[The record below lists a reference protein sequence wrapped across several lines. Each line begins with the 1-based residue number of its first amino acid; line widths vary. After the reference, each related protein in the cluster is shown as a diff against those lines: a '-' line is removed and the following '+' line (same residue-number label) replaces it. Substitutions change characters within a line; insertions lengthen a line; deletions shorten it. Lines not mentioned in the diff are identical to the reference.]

1 MKEENEMANVCVIT
15 GGGSGM
21 GLETAR
27 NIAKD
32 VILVITGR
40 TLAKLEHAKTVLEE
54 EGHEVHL
61 ITCDV
66 SSRRDV
72 HELCLLAAS
81 LGTIKT
87 VIHAAGLSPTMA
99 EPEQIIRV
107 NAIGTKNVNMEFY
120 KYMDQGGVI
129 VDIASSSA
137 YEAPGILV
145 KHQIYEMAEYDED
158 NFLKHLKREAQ
169 LPPDDYNKSGMAY
182 TMSKNFVVWYAQKCA
197 HEYAAKGIR
206 VVSVSPGLIE
216 TDMGTAEV
224 EKADFAR
231 KMVEMTCAKRMGRPE
246 ELGYAIATIADERNG
261 YLCGIDVLID
271 GGASTGK
278 KFKK

>member
-1 MKEENEMANVCVIT
+1 MANVCVIT

-27 NIAKD
+27 YIDKE
-32 VILVITGR
+32 VILVLTGR
-40 TLAKLEHAKTVLEE
+40 TVSKLEHAKEILEA
-54 EGHEVHL
+54 EGHQVHL
-61 ITCDV
+61 IACDV
-66 SSRRDV
+66 AQRKDV
-72 HELCLLAAS
+72 HEVAVLAAS

-99 EPEQIIRV
+99 DPEQIILV
-107 NAIGTKNVNMEFY
+107 NAVGTKNVNMEFY
-120 KYMDQGGVI
+120 KYMNDGGVI

-145 KHQIYEMAEYDED
+145 KHQIYEEAEYKEEA
-158 NFLKHLKREAQ
+158 FIKHMTGEAKMAGN
-169 LPPDDYNKSGMAY
+169 DYNKAGMAY
-182 TMSKNFVVWYAQKCA
+182 VMSKNFVVWYAQKCA
-197 HEYAAKGIR
+197 HEYAKKGIR
-206 VVSVSPGLIE
+206 VVCVSPGQIE
-216 TDMGTAEV
+216 TDMGNREV
-224 EKADFAR
+224 EQSDFA
-231 KMVEMTCAKRMGRPE
+231 KQMIEKTCAGRMGKAQ

-278 KFKK
+278 KFKKVKG

>member
-1 MKEENEMANVCVIT
+1 MIT

-27 NIAKD
+27 NIEKD
-32 VILVITGR
+32 VILVLTGR
-40 TLAKLEHAKTVLEE
+40 TLGKLEKAKELLEA

-61 ITCDV
+61 IACDV
-66 SSRRDV
+66 SKRKDV

-87 VIHAAGLSPTMA
+87 VIHAAGLSPAMA
-99 EPEQIIRV
+99 GPEQIILV
-107 NAIGTKNVNMEFY
+107 NAVGTKNINMEFY
-120 KYMDQGGVI
+120 KYMNEGGVI

-137 YEAPGILV
+137 YQAPKMLV
-145 KHQIYEMAEYDED
+145 KHQIYEEAEYKED
-158 NFLKHLKREAQ
+158 AFVKHMTSEAGFA
-169 LPPDDYNKSGMAY
+169 PDDYNKSGLAY
-182 TMSKNFVVWYAQKCA
+182 VLSKNFIVWYAQKCA
-197 HEYAAKGIR
+197 HEYAKKGIR

-216 TDMGTAEV
+216 TDMGALEAEHAQDMI
-224 EKADFAR
+224 EQ
-231 KMVEMTCAKRMGRPE
+231 TCFHRMGKPE
-246 ELGYAIATIADERNG
+246 ELGFAIASIADERNG

-278 KFKK
+278 QFQEKTK

>member
-1 MKEENEMANVCVIT
+1 MANVCVIT

-27 NIAKD
+27 YIDKD
-32 VILVITGR
+32 VILVLTGR
-40 TLAKLEHAKTVLEE
+40 TVAKLEHAREVLEA
-54 EGHEVHL
+54 EGHQVHL
-61 ITCDV
+61 IACDV
-66 SSRRDV
+66 SKRSDV
-72 HELCLLAAS
+72 HEVAYLAAS

-99 EPEQIIRV
+99 DPKTIIMV
-107 NAIGTKNVNMEFY
+107 NAVGTKNVNMEFY
-120 KYMDQGGVI
+120 KYMNDGGVI

-145 KHQIYEMAEYDED
+145 KHQIYEEAEYKED
-158 NFLKHLKREAQ
+158 AFIKHMTGEANMAGS
-169 LPPDDYNKSGMAY
+169 DYNKSGMAY
-182 TMSKNFVVWYAQKCA
+182 VMSKNFVVWYAQKCA
-197 HEYAAKGIR
+197 HEYARKGIR

-216 TDMGTAEV
+216 TGMGTQEV
-224 EKADFAR
+224 EESEFAK
-231 KMVEMTCAKRMGRPE
+231 KMIDQTCAGRMGKPE

-278 KFKK
+278 KFKELKGE

>member
-1 MKEENEMANVCVIT
+1 MANVCVIT

-21 GLETAR
+21 GLETAK
-27 NIAKD
+27 NIDKS
-32 VILVITGR
+32 VILVLTGR
-40 TLAKLEHAKTVLEE
+40 TLQKLENAKAALEA

-61 ITCDV
+61 TTCDV

-99 EPEQIIRV
+99 DPETIVRV
-107 NAIGTKNVNMEFY
+107 NAVGTKNVNMEFY
-120 KYMDQGGVI
+120 KYMNDGGVI

-137 YEAPGILV
+137 YEAPAALV
-145 KHQIYEMAEYDED
+145 KHQIYEEAEYKED
-158 NFLKHLKREAQ
+158 DFVRHMTGEAN
-169 LPPDDYNKSGMAY
+169 LIPGEAYNKAGFAY
-182 TMSKNFVVWYAQKCA
+182 TLSKNFVVWYAQKCA
-197 HEYAAKGIR
+197 HQYGPKGIR

-216 TDMGTAEV
+216 TDMGAQEV
-224 EKADFAR
+224 EKSEFAR
-231 KMVEMTCAKRMGRPE
+231 EMVERSCAHRMGKPE
-246 ELGYAIATIADERNG
+246 ELGFAIATIADERNG

-271 GGASTGK
+271 GGAFTGK
-278 KFKK
+278 KFKD